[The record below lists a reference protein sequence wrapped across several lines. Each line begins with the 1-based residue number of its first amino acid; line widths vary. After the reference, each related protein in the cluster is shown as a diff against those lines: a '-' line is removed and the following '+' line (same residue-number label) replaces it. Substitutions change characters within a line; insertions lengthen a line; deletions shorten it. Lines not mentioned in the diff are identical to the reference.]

1 MLSQPNLYAF
11 TSLKKS
17 HHWLSA
23 IYRNRKNSRVRKQ
36 FPVVGFY
43 RKEFEVIKINV
54 SQNHRKY
61 NKVST
66 FRFTTKI
73 PQPPTWGE
81 GVN

>member
-23 IYRNRKNSRVRKQ
+23 SYRNRKNSRVRKQ

-43 RKEFEVIKINV
+43 RKEFKVIKINM
-54 SQNHRKY
+54 SQK
-61 NKVST
+61 SS
-66 FRFTTKI
+66 KI
-73 PQPPTWGE
+73 
-81 GVN
+81 